1 MQSKLLLQSWCWN
14 NTAGGSGGCGAAASY
29 RTGTYILCCRGERFG
44 FIPLCCSIASLAYK
58 GSAGGVCHL
67 YYPEIFRRAGGLLLL
82 ENGSCDLV
90 LSHAALAAWAAT
102 DGIGDLPPVLNVRS
116 LGGGLGRDF
125 INIMFPRN
133 FVDRTGINTCEKLLA
148 LKYPVKLAIRKDV
161 TMGELTAEKVL
172 QALGVSLQTLKSWGE
187 RCSKPAVTASRRYWK
202 TISLISP
209 LII

>member
-1 MQSKLLLQSWCWN
+1 M
-14 NTAGGSGGCGAAASY
+14 
-29 RTGTYILCCRGERFG
+29 
-44 FIPLCCSIASLAYK
+44 
-58 GSAGGVCHL
+58 
-67 YYPEIFRRAGGLLLL
+67 
-82 ENGSCDLV
+82 

-133 FVDRTGINTCEKLLA
+133 FVDRTGINTREKLLA
-148 LKYPVKLAIRKDV
+148 LKYPVKLAIRKDG

-172 QALGVSLQTLKSWGE
+172 RRWGYPFRLSSPGGE

>member
-1 MQSKLLLQSWCWN
+1 M
-14 NTAGGSGGCGAAASY
+14 
-29 RTGTYILCCRGERFG
+29 
-44 FIPLCCSIASLAYK
+44 
-58 GSAGGVCHL
+58 
-67 YYPEIFRRAGGLLLL
+67 LLL

-133 FVDRTGINTCEKLLA
+133 FVDRTGINTREKLLD
-148 LKYPVKLAIRKDV
+148 LKYPVKLAIRKDG

-172 QALGVSLQTLKSWGE
+172 RRWGYPF
-187 RCSKPAVTASRRYWK
+187 RLSSPGGRGAQNRQLRHQDGTGRRF
-202 TISLISP
+202 L
-209 LII
+209 